1 MVESL
6 TRPYLAWECAQ
17 MAIGEGRKRMQI
29 TLDEDLVNEIDA
41 VCKKAHMSRSAWIEY
56 TLGMA
61 INSYRDLI
69 DSMRDAM
76 AQGIGEGVEI
86 ADE

>member
-1 MVESL
+1 ME
-6 TRPYLAWECAQ
+6 EFGN
-17 MAIGEGRKRMQI
+17 MAIGANRQRVQL
-29 TLDEDLVNEIDA
+29 TLDKELMEEIEM

-76 AQGIGEGVEI
+76 AQGIVEGVEI
-86 ADE
+86 ADKPEEG

>member
-1 MVESL
+1 
-6 TRPYLAWECAQ
+6 
-17 MAIGEGRKRMQI
+17 MAIAAGRKRMQI
-29 TLDEDLVNEIDA
+29 TLDEGLVDEIDE
-41 VCKKAHMSRSAWIEY
+41 VCKKAHMSRSSWIEY

-76 AQGIGEGVEI
+76 AQGLVEGVEI

>member
-1 MVESL
+1 
-6 TRPYLAWECAQ
+6 

-41 VCKKAHMSRSAWIEY
+41 VCKKVHMSRSAWIEY

-76 AQGIGEGVEI
+76 AQGLVKGVEI
-86 ADE
+86 ADGES